1 MADSPSEAS
10 GRWTVDLTLKEGEE
24 GAAPSKLVP
33 PPKALATALT
43 SLLLS
48 GEASVGSGEGG
59 QEWSTRGPYFR
70 KKPEARWGG
79 PLLPLPRMPVLIL
92 VFPSRAPV

>member
-33 PPKALATALT
+33 PPKALAAALT
-43 SLLLS
+43 SLLLC
-48 GEASVGSGEGG
+48 GEAPVGSGKAG
-59 QEWSTRGPYFR
+59 QEWSTH
-70 KKPEARWGG
+70 G
-79 PLLPLPRMPVLIL
+79 PL
-92 VFPSRAPV
+92 FQKEA